1 MVWESSWNEGA
12 TSSSSSFH
20 FHFSL
25 VVNTAF
31 LLLVHVQKETLC
43 RELLSPPLTASQKR
57 ICIVTSVFPVYCT
70 CRIFEIIF
78 HMYVWF
84 FEINNNTFSNPDKYK
99 LSEFGLIFLFK
110 KKKKKILVVFGQFY
124 ARISR
129 WPQKS
134 IWQKDKFRFDFSS
147 DQFVTPQDSKV
158 HFGIIQLSGNRYRG
172 WLHPISMDMAAIVI
186 FTWDISG
193 GVGMIW
199 NSNRY
204 FWRTEFPEWIII
216 EVNIRNSFKLEM
228 VSPIVNQPRD
238 ISSSSSN
245 NQSVIFVTLWAD
257 SCRKLTEKSQNT
269 IFIITI
275 IKRIPMIL
283 SLEDLAIN
291 IISFFKNCFS
301 KSSYMRYDVERNWF
315 GLIMA

>member
-1 MVWESSWNEGA
+1 MKHHHVRRKGWFCWIKNDTKDGNKIWSGSRVGVKGPHRPLLPFIFILV
-12 TSSSSSFH
+12 SSSTLH
-20 FHFSL
+20 F
-25 VVNTAF
+25 
-31 LLLVHVQKETLC
+31 C
-43 RELLSPPLTASQKR
+43 
-57 ICIVTSVFPVYCT
+57 CWY
-70 CRIFEIIF
+70 
-78 HMYVWF
+78 M
-84 FEINNNTFSNPDKYK
+84 
-99 LSEFGLIFLFK
+99 FK
-110 KKKKKILVVFGQFY
+110 KKPCVGNCCQFICMYEFLKLLTTPFQTQTSTNCQSLDWYFCSKKKKISVVFGQFY

-283 SLEDLAIN
+283 SL
-291 IISFFKNCFS
+291 
-301 KSSYMRYDVERNWF
+301 
-315 GLIMA
+315 